1 MTNLRKTLTV
11 IGPHGSEVTV
21 LKPGLGKV
29 IVIAQ
34 GGATVRGMRFYHPT
48 LLNVS
53 TITPAS
59 SLGRARSPSP
69 PSSADPIRTRIF
81 SKSFLEC
88 PCMTG

>member
-1 MTNLRKTLTV
+1 MTKPRQTLTV

-34 GGATVRGMRFYHPT
+34 AGATVRGMRFDHPT

-53 TITPAS
+53 DHYARFLAWKGEVTVATIV
-59 SLGRARSPSP
+59 R
-69 PSSADPIRTRIF
+69 
-81 SKSFLEC
+81 
-88 PCMTG
+88 

>member
-11 IGPHGSEVTV
+11 NCPHGSEVTV

-34 GGATVRGMRFYHPT
+34 AGATVRGMRFYHPT

-53 TITPAS
+53 DHYARFLAGKGEVTIATIV
-59 SLGRARSPSP
+59 R
-69 PSSADPIRTRIF
+69 
-81 SKSFLEC
+81 
-88 PCMTG
+88 